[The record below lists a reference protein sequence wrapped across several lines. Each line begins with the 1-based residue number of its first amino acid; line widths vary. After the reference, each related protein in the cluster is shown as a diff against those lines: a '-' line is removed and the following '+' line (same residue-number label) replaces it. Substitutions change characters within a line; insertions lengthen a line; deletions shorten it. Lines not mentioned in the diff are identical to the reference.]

1 MTQGEHDKFHIGIG
15 DEPSHAATAVSHK
28 DEEHVKNGSRQR
40 NSFSVANGE
49 RITREN
55 GTEHGHEI
63 APSQM
68 NMKEIAIKVAKKM
81 LRLPLTY
88 ATVMGIVYSL
98 IAGRWGFDPPRIL
111 RNSLDIMGRI
121 TLGLTMYSID
131 SEDGGSNYV
140 EVEAT
145 EAITVV
151 PEIDGDE
158 FGVKNFTIS
167 TTQDTSTSKDD
178 KDLDTKSKLN
188 VKERQQEAV

>member
-1 MTQGEHDKFHIGIG
+1 MRNIVNTNIMPPSKQFGIII
-15 DEPSHAATAVSHK
+15 EPSS
-28 DEEHVKNGSRQR
+28 
-40 NSFSVANGE
+40 
-49 RITREN
+49 
-55 GTEHGHEI
+55 
-63 APSQM
+63 
-68 NMKEIAIKVAKKM
+68 
-81 LRLPLTY
+81 
-88 ATVMGIVYSL
+88 
-98 IAGRWGFDPPRIL
+98 
-111 RNSLDIMGRI
+111 
-121 TLGLTMYSID
+121 D

>member
-1 MTQGEHDKFHIGIG
+1 MMGLGAFILVKQRNQQQSMDSKVMKVVFLLLTTPHSKFNLRASVCMQSTALMTQGEHDKFHIGIG

-98 IAGRWGFDPPRIL
+98 IAGR
-111 RNSLDIMGRI
+111 
-121 TLGLTMYSID
+121 YSI
-131 SEDGGSNYV
+131 
-140 EVEAT
+140 
-145 EAITVV
+145 
-151 PEIDGDE
+151 P
-158 FGVKNFTIS
+158 
-167 TTQDTSTSKDD
+167 
-178 KDLDTKSKLN
+178 KSCFYLM
-188 VKERQQEAV
+188 Q